1 MNKLCENCPYNGPY
15 LSIINPCENCQNND
29 FPINKTVTTT
39 TTTDMKTLQIT
50 YCKNTGD
57 ASVSELNIKL
67 PTADEYRKFIEDSM
81 CYPQEW
87 SEPKYICPKCH
98 KGGMRRNEMVVLT
111 SYPAQYEY
119 CCDKCGH
126 VEYQFG

>member
-50 YCKNTGD
+50 YGKNTGD
-57 ASVSELNIKL
+57 VSVSELNIKL
-67 PTADEYRKFIEDSM
+67 PTADE
-81 CYPQEW
+81 
-87 SEPKYICPKCH
+87 
-98 KGGMRRNEMVVLT
+98 
-111 SYPAQYEY
+111 
-119 CCDKCGH
+119 
-126 VEYQFG
+126 